1 MLHNSNESSASIH
14 VCIPPSRY
22 SVAYSS
28 GLSIAKAFKVHSEHG
43 VVFSPSSAFPQ
54 SIRKHIRQK
63 WLHQYCYGASIRS
76 MNKPNFFRPFFLCFG
91 KFVKAFQSILPVLFI
106 SCYNLLQVFLSLI
119 FALMRVRNMRE
130 KDITQGKARANSL
143 AINLA
148 FSRVCGLFG
157 DKI

>member
-1 MLHNSNESSASIH
+1 MCQYTSLICDFCPSDQRFAYSFLQIPSHDGHPCCSAIHFPLSGRVRDFHPLERAHGAQTKERTGLYHNQSSVQRKICYHNSNESSASIH

-63 WLHQYCYGASIRS
+63 WLHQYCYGAYYT
-76 MNKPNFFRPFFLCFG
+76 LH
-91 KFVKAFQSILPVLFI
+91 
-106 SCYNLLQVFLSLI
+106 
-119 FALMRVRNMRE
+119 E
-130 KDITQGKARANSL
+130 
-143 AINLA
+143 
-148 FSRVCGLFG
+148 
-157 DKI
+157 